1 MSDLSIQF
9 TDYEDD
15 DFFGAKKS
23 DFIPAMQREAKQDK
37 LITVLKVVFVVLAL
51 CVAGEFAYYKF
62 LKPSLEYPVVSVSG
76 TENYSAGEIVDV
88 LRPMNVA
95 NWFDFDADKAV
106 AIIASMPGIDT
117 VSVRKSFPN
126 KIYIE
131 VAERTPVASTF
142 IVNNGHSVPVQID
155 RNGYIFPERKGDAE
169 NASMP
174 IISGLPVE
182 HYSDGMRLPSKY
194 RPLIEQI
201 YNIQKLPQKYLAA
214 VSEICVVPKEYG
226 NYELVLIP
234 VASKVRVLTDR
245 SLNEDSLK
253 YMMIALDVVNKIE
266 PDAGEINL
274 RYGSVSYRK

>member
-266 PDAGEINL
+266 PDAGEIDL

>member
-9 TDYEDD
+9 TDYEED

-266 PDAGEINL
+266 PDAGEIDL

>member
-9 TDYEDD
+9 TDYEED

-23 DFIPAMQREAKQDK
+23 DFIPASQAEVKQDK

-76 TENYSAGEIVDV
+76 AENYSAGEIVDV

-106 AIIASMPGIDT
+106 AMIASMPGIDT
-117 VSVRKSFPN
+117 VTVRKSFPN

-131 VAERTPVASTF
+131 VTERTPVASTF

-155 RNGYIFPERKGDAE
+155 RNGYVFPERKGEAE
-169 NASMP
+169 NVAMP

-266 PDAGEINL
+266 PDAGEIDL

>member
-169 NASMP
+169 NATMP

-266 PDAGEINL
+266 PDAGEIDL

>member
-62 LKPSLEYPVVSVSG
+62 FKPSLEYPVVSVSG

-266 PDAGEINL
+266 PDAGEIDL

>member
-1 MSDLSIQF
+1 MSDLGIQF

-266 PDAGEINL
+266 PDAGEIDL

>member
-76 TENYSAGEIVDV
+76 TENYSAGEIVDI

-266 PDAGEINL
+266 PDAGEIDL

>member
-23 DFIPAMQREAKQDK
+23 DFIPAMQREAKQHK

-266 PDAGEINL
+266 PDAGEIDL

>member
-169 NASMP
+169 NASMT

-266 PDAGEINL
+266 PDAGEIDL

>member
-155 RNGYIFPERKGDAE
+155 RNGYVFPERKGDAE

-266 PDAGEINL
+266 PDAGEIDL